1 MDTLRINKIYSL
13 YEILNDF
20 NRLSVLISL
29 HKNEREIDEIMEITG
44 LSFTIVNHQLYYLI
58 KKEVVSKNNNKY
70 KISNSTLKK
79 IVTRMVEYVDIK

>member
-58 KKEVVSKNNNKY
+58 KKEVVSKKNNKY